1 MSSAQTKPNVSVEE
15 ARQMIEQ
22 KKTDPNFVLLDVRT
36 ALEHCISHING
47 SVNVSVLG
55 IEGKLNEL
63 DKNKQYLVYC
73 RSGARSN
80 SAANTMRKNGFNNV
94 SNMLGGMSQWD
105 YDTTSSC
112 LIM

>member
-1 MSSAQTKPNVSVEE
+1 M
-15 ARQMIEQ
+15 
-22 KKTDPNFVLLDVRT
+22 LDVRT
-36 ALEHCISHING
+36 AMEYGISHIDG
-47 SVNVSVLG
+47 SVNISVSD
-55 IEGKLNEL
+55 IEGRLKEL

-94 SNMLGGMSQWD
+94 SNMIGGMNNWS

-112 LIM
+112 CLIMWYKSFFNYQVNLLNNPFLSATC

>member
-1 MSSAQTKPNVSVEE
+1 M
-15 ARQMIEQ
+15 
-22 KKTDPNFVLLDVRT
+22 LDVRT
-36 ALEHCISHING
+36 AMEYGISHIDG
-47 SVNVSVLG
+47 SVNISVSD
-55 IEGKLNEL
+55 IEGRLKEL

-94 SNMLGGMSQWD
+94 SNMIGGMNNWS

-112 LIM
+112 CLMWYKSFFNYQVNLLNNPFLSATC